1 MEELKQGSDPHI
13 GTTVSGRGEAFEAV
27 ESEAAGLSQSEW
39 NDNHT
44 DNPCCSHIYSGQ
56 GQKSPRKCSNWE
68 LEHRA
73 WRAIPGQALLLTAGR
88 QPKGIVGGDAV
99 GNVCEGKPS
108 KHGVRVILL
117 SHTQETEPS
126 P

>member
-44 DNPCCSHIYSGQ
+44 DNPCHSSMNPGQ
-56 GQKSPRKCSNWE
+56 GCKYPGMCGGWE
-68 LEHRA
+68 LGHRN
-73 WRAIPGQALLLTAGR
+73 WRAILG
-88 QPKGIVGGDAV
+88 
-99 GNVCEGKPS
+99 
-108 KHGVRVILL
+108 
-117 SHTQETEPS
+117 
-126 P
+126 